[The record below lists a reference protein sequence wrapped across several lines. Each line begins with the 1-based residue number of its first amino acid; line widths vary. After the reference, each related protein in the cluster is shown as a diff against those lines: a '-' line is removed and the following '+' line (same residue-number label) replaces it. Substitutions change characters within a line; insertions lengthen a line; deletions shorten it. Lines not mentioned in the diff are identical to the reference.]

1 MKVTRHGRPRCLSR
15 WVAALAAVAL
25 GATALSACA
34 ETKAEPD
41 GPAILRFGI
50 ATDITGLNP
59 ATGRHDRPVRP
70 LAYEPLIQLST
81 EGEFVPGL
89 AIEWSYFDDNKGFEM
104 KLRPDA
110 KFSDGTPVDAAAVV
124 AWFEYFAAT
133 KGPLSPQLS
142 FASAEAVGDAVVRL
156 HLNDPDP
163 EVEVK
168 LAINNWGSVAAAAA
182 LDDPTV
188 LDTETFGAGPYV
200 LDSERTVTGDT
211 YVYVPN
217 EYYYDQDVIA
227 WDEIEV
233 KIITNPTSMLQAV
246 QSGQLDAAI
255 GSAGTAD
262 AAAASEGID
271 VVSAPAITEAFIIG
285 DLAGDLVPQTADVR
299 VRQAINLAIDREA
312 VVAALVGDYGTPSS
326 AISPSNARMPEL
338 ETYYEYDPEKA
349 RELLEAAGYADG
361 FTLRLIETPAK
372 TELTQ
377 AVASYLSEVGITL
390 EVVTASTGADFVREI
405 GTKTFAL
412 VAQELPTEAP
422 AWFFYTASMR
432 PGAFFNFTGWDIPEL
447 TELTSEAASAAE
459 FDWTAFTE
467 LVTEQAVYVPIYKRD
482 TIYYV
487 SPGVE
492 GVVIAQGSG
501 GFPLVTD
508 WHPAD

>member
-1 MKVTRHGRPRCLSR
+1 MKFTRHRPRRLSR

-25 GATALSACA
+25 GVTALSACA
-34 ETKAEPD
+34 VTPAEPE
-41 GPAILRFGI
+41 GPAILRFGV

-81 EGEFVPGL
+81 EGEFIPGL
-89 AIEWSYFDDNKGFEM
+89 AIEWSYFDDNTGFEM

-142 FASAEAVGDAVVRL
+142 FASAEAVGDDVVRL
-156 HLNDPDP
+156 HLNSPDP
-163 EVEVK
+163 AIEIK
-168 LAINNWGSVAAAAA
+168 LAINNWGSVASPAA
-182 LDDPTV
+182 LEDPTV

-200 LDSERTVTGDT
+200 LDSARTVTGDT

-217 EYYYDQDVIA
+217 EFYYDQDAIA

-233 KIITNPTSMLQAV
+233 KIITNPTSMLQAI
-246 QSGQLDAAI
+246 QSGQIDVAI
-255 GSAGTAD
+255 GSTGTAD
-262 AAAASEGID
+262 AAAASEGIE
-271 VVSAPAITEAFIIG
+271 VVNAPAITEALIIG
-285 DLAGDLVPQTADVR
+285 DLNGDLVPQTADLR

-312 VVAALVGDYGTPSS
+312 IVSALVGEYGSPSS
-326 AISPSNARMPEL
+326 AISPSNAQVPALQSE
-338 ETYYEYDPEKA
+338 YEYDPDRA
-349 RELLEAAGYADG
+349 LELLEDAGYADG

-372 TELTQ
+372 SDLTQ
-377 AVASYLSEVGITL
+377 AVASYLAEVGITL
-390 EVVTASTGADFVREI
+390 EIVTAATGADYVREI
-405 GTKTFAL
+405 GTKTYAL

-432 PGAFFNFTGWDIPEL
+432 PGSFFNFTGWEL
-447 TELTSEAASAAE
+447 AELSELAAEAATAEE
-459 FDWTAFTE
+459 FDWTEFTQI
-467 LVTEQAVYVPIYKRD
+467 VTEEAVYVPIYNRD

-487 SPGVE
+487 TPGVA

-501 GFPLVTD
+501 GFPLLTD
-508 WHPAD
+508 WHPAG